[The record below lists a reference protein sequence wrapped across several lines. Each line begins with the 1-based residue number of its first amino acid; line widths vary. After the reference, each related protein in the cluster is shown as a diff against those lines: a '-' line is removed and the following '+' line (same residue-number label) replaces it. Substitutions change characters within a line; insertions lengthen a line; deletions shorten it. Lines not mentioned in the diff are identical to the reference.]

1 MASHTGALLASSNT
15 LESHG
20 ERPAKQ
26 DCSSPFK
33 EAANLTWWGSARF
46 TGRGVCWL
54 LASKLRDRMTLS
66 DWFFNRKTNPLELG
80 DAQTET
86 VDRTH
91 LPPLTAA
98 TAHRSQETV
107 WGGAPEGGLGISPKE
122 CPRAMV
128 CRSPTDNQS
137 PPDIPSKI

>member
-1 MASHTGALLASSNT
+1 M
-15 LESHG
+15 E
-20 ERPAKQ
+20 
-26 DCSSPFK
+26 
-33 EAANLTWWGSARF
+33 
-46 TGRGVCWL
+46 
-54 LASKLRDRMTLS
+54 
-66 DWFFNRKTNPLELG
+66 KTNPLELG

-128 CRSPTDNQS
+128 DRSPPDTQS